1 MSTNQITFGSTTFKK
16 PLIKKEYTVIRFGT
30 TQNNMNVSTKS
41 ALTESNKIEMP
52 NSFHLKV
59 QSLYFR
65 ELAYIEELK
74 GPRHDLR

>member
-1 MSTNQITFGSTTFKK
+1 
-16 PLIKKEYTVIRFGT
+16 
-30 TQNNMNVSTKS
+30 
-41 ALTESNKIEMP
+41 MP

-74 GPRHDLR
+74 GPRHEIKKIINFSVSNDLYVYLYVYLV